1 MEKLTFLA
9 TNDLCILDVKSVN
22 TINSKPCPMKCFIN
36 YHPDIFVK
44 NRIYRYIAI
53 NVYEILV
60 LKFLIAIYI
69 DFE

>member
-36 YHPDIFVK
+36 YHQDIFLSK
-44 NRIYRYIAI
+44 IEYTG
-53 NVYEILV
+53 ILQ
-60 LKFLIAIYI
+60 
-69 DFE
+69 